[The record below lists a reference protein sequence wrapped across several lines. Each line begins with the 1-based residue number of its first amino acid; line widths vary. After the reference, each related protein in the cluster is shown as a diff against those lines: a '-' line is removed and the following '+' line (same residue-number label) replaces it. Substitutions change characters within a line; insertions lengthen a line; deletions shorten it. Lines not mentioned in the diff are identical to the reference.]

1 MSISDQDTLFEEAND
16 DKRVTAPAGAGR
28 VARLARVAGLEL
40 VERESRPLWHAAAV
54 VLILAF
60 ACMLFYGQ
68 FQGHGILMHADM
80 TFPLTLHRIAGEVT
94 NTWLEYGGF
103 NVVQFVQN
111 SPWVLSFM
119 LVAKVFGLSTAQYL
133 LMMFVATFALA
144 GVSMYALAYS
154 TIKRIRPLENSRYG
168 LYAGAFLAALVYM
181 YNPFS
186 LFNLWPFMMY
196 IAYAL
201 MPLIFMMLQKTYQKP
216 KLRYII
222 VLALLVTVASTH
234 PMGMTWAWIM
244 IAAYTVYYLI
254 VKRFGRKNLLT
265 AAKVFFS
272 SIVLYLFLN
281 AAWVVPFVGAKLAG
295 KPLVPAYSPYLVQG
309 SLDGLSQSATLS
321 NNLRLV
327 SGYGQFA
334 IPGSTGAVNVI
345 LSFALPALAILCLIL
360 LGRRIEKNG
369 TVMFMAAV
377 SVISLLVATG
387 SSFIL
392 RRPYSYTVLRAP
404 GSASVGW
411 IFRSPNRLLFVV
423 PIFYALMLGILVTW
437 LMREAHLREHTGEE
451 VSRADG

>member
-1 MSISDQDTLFEEAND
+1 MSDQNSLFEETID
-16 DKRVTAPAGAGR
+16 DEKVMAPAGVSR
-28 VARLARVAGLEL
+28 VDRLVRAAGLEL
-40 VERESRPLWHAAAV
+40 VEREYRPLWHAAAV
-54 VLILAF
+54 ILILAS
-60 ACMLFYGQ
+60 AGLLFYGH

-80 TFPLTLHRIAGEVT
+80 TFPLTLNRIAGEVT

-111 SPWVLSFM
+111 SPWILSFM

-133 LMMFVATFALA
+133 LVMFITTFALA

-154 TIKRIRPLENSRYG
+154 TIKRIKPLDRSRYG
-168 LYAGAFLAALVYM
+168 LYAGAFLAAIIYM

-196 IAYAL
+196 VAYAL
-201 MPLIFMMLQKTYQKP
+201 MPLIFMLLRKTYREP

-222 VLALLVTVASTH
+222 VLALLVSLASTH

-244 IAAYTVYYLI
+244 IAAYTIYYL
-254 VKRFGRKNLLT
+254 VVQRFGKQSLLT

-272 SIVLYLFLN
+272 SIVLYLLIN
-281 AAWVVPFVGAKLAG
+281 AAWVVPYVGAKLAG

-309 SLDGLSQSATLS
+309 SLNGLSQSATLS

-334 IPGSTGAVNVI
+334 IPRSNGAVNVI
-345 LSFALPALAILCLIL
+345 LSFTLPALAILCLIM
-360 LGRRIEKNG
+360 LGKRIEKNG
-369 TVMFMAAV
+369 TVIFMAAV
-377 SVISLLVATG
+377 SGISLLVATG
-387 SSFIL
+387 ASFIL
-392 RRPYSYTVLRAP
+392 RRPYSYMVLRAP

-423 PIFYALMLGILVTW
+423 PIFYALMLGILVAW
-437 LMREAHLREHTGEE
+437 LMREAPRLRDRTREE
-451 VSRADG
+451 VRRADG

>member
-1 MSISDQDTLFEEAND
+1 MSDQNTLFEDALREED
-16 DKRVTAPAGAGR
+16 VMAPAGAGR
-28 VARLARVAGLEL
+28 VAGLARAAVLEL
-40 VERESRPLWHAAAV
+40 AEREYRPLWHASAV
-54 VLILAF
+54 ILIVAF
-60 ACMLFYGQ
+60 ACLLFYGQ

-111 SPWVLSFM
+111 SPWILSFM
-119 LVAKVFGLSTAQYL
+119 LVAKVLGFSTAQYL
-133 LMMFVATFALA
+133 LMMFIATFALA
-144 GVSMYALAYS
+144 GISMYALAYS
-154 TIKRIRPLENSRYG
+154 TIRRIRTLERSRYG
-168 LYAGAFLAALVYM
+168 LYAGAFLAALIYM

-196 IAYAL
+196 VGYAL
-201 MPLIFMMLQKTYQKP
+201 MPLIFMMLRKTYAEP

-222 VLALLVTVASTH
+222 VLALLVTLASTH

-244 IAAYTVYYLI
+244 IAAYTIYYLL
-254 VKRFGRKNLLT
+254 VHRFGKKNLLV

-272 SIVLYLFLN
+272 SLVLYLFVN

-295 KPLVPAYSPYLVQG
+295 KPLGPAYSPFLQQG
-309 SLDGLSQSATLS
+309 GLDGLSQTGTLS

-327 SGYGQFA
+327 SGYGQFT
-334 IPGSTGAVNVI
+334 IPGSNSVINVI
-345 LSFALPALAILCLIL
+345 FSFALPVLALVCLIL
-360 LGRRIEKNG
+360 LGRRIQKNG
-369 TVMFMAAV
+369 TVMFMAAL

-387 SSFIL
+387 ASFII
-392 RRPYSYTVLRAP
+392 RRPYSYMVLRAP

-423 PIFYALMLGILVTW
+423 PIFYALMLGILVAW
-437 LMREAHLREHTGEE
+437 LTREAPRRRESSGE
-451 VSRADG
+451 VTPADV